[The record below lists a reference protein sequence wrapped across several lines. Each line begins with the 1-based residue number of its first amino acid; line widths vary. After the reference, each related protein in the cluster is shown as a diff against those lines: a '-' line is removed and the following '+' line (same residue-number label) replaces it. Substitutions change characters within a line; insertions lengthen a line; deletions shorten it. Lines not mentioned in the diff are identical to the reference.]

1 MKLVLVRRDF
11 VRVQIL
17 SRKISKKHIS
27 EKGLETQK
35 VQFYSYLLRYFIHE
49 KMTIDTAKAYQTIYD
64 TYNKSDAELNLDP
77 TGELKNAAFQ
87 NFIIYLMI
95 APYDNEKVDL
105 LNIVNSLYA
114 RELDQNETLS
124 KYLRKFLSF
133 EIMPFNDQEIEEQV
147 RQYEPF
153 REDQTEHAKTHLQ
166 EYLRQLIQHNIRVIQ
181 KYYSR
186 VRLARLA
193 QLVGVSVDLAEKEI
207 GDMVVNK
214 RLTAKINRL
223 HGIVSFLKNK
233 QSTDVLND
241 WNYDIR
247 EMLEKIE

>member
-1 MKLVLVRRDF
+1 MVQVCMDDFLSKMPNREEKYHLITTLREASDGKMFLEREYANCTRWLCEMLEEDGKVDEATKIIQEIQIETYGSLQTKEKVEFILYQMKLVLIRRDF

-35 VQFYSYLLRYFIHE
+35 IQFYSFLLKYFIHE
-49 KMTIDTAKAYQTIYD
+49 KMTLDTAKVYQTIYD

-77 TGELKNAAFQ
+77 TGELKNTSFQ

-105 LNIVNSLYA
+105 LNIVNSLYT
-114 RELDQNETLS
+114 RELDSNETLS

-153 REDQTEHAKTHLQ
+153 REDLTEHAKTHL
-166 EYLRQLIQHNIRVIQ
+166 
-181 KYYSR
+181 
-186 VRLARLA
+186 
-193 QLVGVSVDLAEKEI
+193 
-207 GDMVVNK
+207 
-214 RLTAKINRL
+214 
-223 HGIVSFLKNK
+223 
-233 QSTDVLND
+233 
-241 WNYDIR
+241 
-247 EMLEKIE
+247 